1 MAKLKTGRH
10 TSSLKEARKTVKRT
24 QRNVS
29 VKSEMR
35 TAVKKVEEAIKRKD
49 KKAAQEAL
57 KAVFSKWDRAAK
69 RNVIHYKAAANKKAR
84 LSKKVAVVAQ

>member
-29 VKSEMR
+29 VKSEIR

-49 KKAAQEAL
+49 KAAAQEAL
-57 KAVFSKWDRAAK
+57 RIVFSQWDKAAK
-69 RNVIHYKAAANKKAR
+69 RNVVHYKAAANKKAR
-84 LSKKVAVVAQ
+84 LSKRVAAVTA